1 MSDKCGCGCDNVSS
15 DRATGPFILCDKVQY
30 ADESIVSHTIAD
42 GDAGTLTIFAF
53 DKGEA
58 LSTHSAPFEAIVQV
72 VDGVAEITVGDETHI
87 VATGQMIIMPA
98 DVPHAVKAPERFKML
113 LTMFRT

>member
-1 MSDKCGCGCDNVSS
+1 MSDKCGCGCDKEPSGKG
-15 DRATGPFILCDKVQY
+15 TGPFTLCDKVQY

-42 GDAGTLTIFAF
+42 SDAGTLTVFAF
-53 DKGEA
+53 DRGEA

-72 VDGVAEITVGDETHI
+72 VDGAAEITVGDETHI
-87 VATGQMIIMPA
+87 VGTGQMIIMPA

-113 LTMFRT
+113 LTMFRA